1 MHGINKQIIQTWGW
15 GSGTPWGADTQ
26 VQINDDGGFAWYSNF
41 TWDKISSLILW
52 DWVGENMTIKWRDA
66 STPWAWASSL
76 YIKWWDDLD
85 DPDWLEWYGSD
96 VLVSSWNWITYAWRF
111 QMSWGNSQYWVG
123 WWFDLRGWL
132 WPIGWPMNFR
142 PWSWTWVTNGVDN
155 ATFDNAWTWYSVG
168 SIFYINGWT
177 EDCYF
182 KVTEVD
188 VWWEILELNRLTWW
202 QGYSIWAWIAT
213 TTVSWGWSGAT
224 MEIVSLISWGNGK
237 FTIEHPTSWFKAEL
251 NVDALTQ
258 DIKAEL
264 QNSSWVIAYIS
275 QIGKDEF
282 WLTVD
287 WAGAV
292 VTTGS
297 KWFRYM
303 WYDGTITG
311 WNVTSDVSWSIV
323 FDIKRSGVSI
333 AGTEKPTLSSQSS
346 NSDLTLTTWT
356 TAITAWD
363 ELEFIVDSASTV
375 TRATLTI
382 LITKAP

>member
-1 MHGINKQIIQTWGW
+1 MNGVNKQVIQTGW
-15 GSGTPWGADTQ
+15 GSGTPWWADTQ
-26 VQINDDGGFAWYSNF
+26 IQVNDGGVFAWYSNF

-52 DWVGENMTIKWRDA
+52 DWVGESITIKWRDA
-66 STPWAWASSL
+66 STPTAWGTSI
-76 YIKWWDDLD
+76 YIQGWHDLD
-85 DPDWLEWYGSD
+85 DPDWLEWYGWD

-111 QMSWGNSQYWVG
+111 QMSWGNSQYWEG

-132 WPIGWPMNFR
+132 WPIGWQMNFR
-142 PWSWTWVTNGVDN
+142 PWIWTWVTDWVDN
-155 ATFDNAWTWYSVG
+155 AVIDNAWTWYSVG

-188 VWWEILELNRLTWW
+188 VWWEILELDRLTWW
-202 QGYSIWAWIAT
+202 QGYSIWVWLAT
-213 TTVSWGWSGAT
+213 TTISWGWSGAT
-224 MEIVSLISWGNGK
+224 MEITSLISWGNGK

-251 NVDALTQ
+251 NVDALTANQTYTLQ
-258 DIKAEL
+258 DW
-264 QNSSWVIAYIS
+264 SWTLAFLS

-382 LITKAP
+382 LITKS

>member
-1 MHGINKQIIQTWGW
+1 MNGVNKQVIQTGW
-15 GSGTPWGADTQ
+15 GSGTPWGSDTQ
-26 VQINDDGGFAWYSNF
+26 VQVNDGGVFAWYSNF

-52 DWVGENMTIKWRDA
+52 DWVGETMTIKWSDA
-66 STPWAWASSL
+66 STPTTWGTTL
-76 YIKWWDDLD
+76 YIRWWNDLD
-85 DPDWLEWYGSD
+85 DPAWLEWYGWD
-96 VLVSSWNWITYAWRF
+96 VLVSSWNWVTYAWRF
-111 QMSWGNSQYWVG
+111 QMSWGNSQNWEG

-132 WPIGWPMNFR
+132 WPIGWQMNFR
-142 PWSWTWVTNGVDN
+142 PWGWTWITNGVDN
-155 ATFDNAWTWYSVG
+155 AVLDNAWTWYSVG

-177 EDCYF
+177 EECYF

-188 VWWEILELNRLTWW
+188 VWWEILELDRLTWW
-202 QGYSIWAWIAT
+202 QGYSIWVWFTT

-251 NVDALTQ
+251 NVDALTADQTYTMQ
-258 DIKAEL
+258 DW
-264 QNSSWVIAYIS
+264 SWTLAFLS

-382 LITKAP
+382 LITKS